1 MAKNVFKVRNLDSTG
16 IVIPFPMFDF
26 ILRDKALNGKYHIF
40 EDFKK
45 LFLAIV
51 INSPCESHYNLAKKS
66 IELGI
71 PVLMESPVSKNLKE
85 VLELYDLAKRKKVKL
100 LRGLR
105 TRN

>member
-1 MAKNVFKVRNLDSTG
+1 MVNIIFLNISKNL
-16 IVIPFPMFDF
+16 FP
-26 ILRDKALNGKYHIF
+26 
-40 EDFKK
+40 
-45 LFLAIV
+45 AIV